1 MTDQG
6 SPSPHRARGG
16 RPRDASRD
24 AAIMSAAIE
33 VLAEH
38 GYERMTM
45 DQVAK
50 RAGAGKAT
58 LYRRWPSKADL
69 VAQAVSQFDTAPTIE
84 ELPDTGTLRGDLL
97 ELFRPQTADDA
108 RRALAAASGLAS
120 LLSAEPALADAASA
134 ALVEPFVT
142 SQLLL
147 MTRAVE
153 RGEVDAGVDI
163 RTVALVTPSMTA
175 FRLVLQ
181 RRPVDIGL
189 LVHLVDI
196 VVLPALGLAG
206 GPAARRAGARP
217 PPTGVERPDE
227 RGGITDGAVGPESVL
242 PAT

>member
-1 MTDQG
+1 MTDQS
-6 SPSPHRARGG
+6 SPTPPAHRSRGG

-24 AAIMSAAIE
+24 AAIVTAALE

-69 VAQAVSQFDTAPTIE
+69 VAHAVSQFDRTPTID
-84 ELPDTGTLRGDLL
+84 ELPDTGSLRGDLL
-97 ELFRPQTADDA
+97 ALLRPQTEDDS

-134 ALVEPFVT
+134 ALVEPFIA

-147 MTRAVE
+147 MRRAIE
-153 RGEVDAGVDI
+153 RGEVDPDVDVEA
-163 RTVALVTPSMTA
+163 VALVAPSITS

-181 RRPVDIGL
+181 RQPVDVSL
-189 LVHLVDI
+189 LARLIDA
-196 VVLPALGLAG
+196 VVLPALGLTDPTAG
-206 GPAARRAGARP
+206 RSPGPGPA
-217 PPTGVERPDE
+217 PTG
-227 RGGITDGAVGPESVL
+227 A
-242 PAT
+242 